1 MGEKKR
7 GLNELRQVKD
17 SVYKSRKTPG
27 NYNKLGLA
35 NTMMKLG
42 AEVIALEAKN
52 PNDADFG
59 KAVREYIKKYINY
72 KRDYP
77 GPTNL

>member
-17 SVYKSRKTPG
+17 SVYKSRKIPG

-42 AEVIALEAKN
+42 ADVVALDN
-52 PNDADFG
+52 
-59 KAVREYIKKYINY
+59 KYPS
-72 KRDYP
+72 K
-77 GPTNL
+77 

>member
-17 SVYKSRKTPG
+17 SVYKSRKIPG

-42 AEVIALEAKN
+42 AEIIALDNKY
-52 PNDADFG
+52 PNNADFG
-59 KAVREYIKKYINY
+59 AEARKCIKELIDY
-72 KRDYP
+72 KKDYP
-77 GPTNL
+77 GPINL

>member
-17 SVYKSRKTPG
+17 SVYKSKKILR
-27 NYNKLGLA
+27 NYNKLDLA

-42 AEVIALEAKN
+42 AEIIALDNKF
-52 PNDADFG
+52 PNNADFG
-59 KAVREYIKKYINY
+59 AEVRKCIKKLIDY
-72 KRDYP
+72 KKDYP

>member
-17 SVYKSRKTPG
+17 SVYKSRKIPG

-42 AEVIALEAKN
+42 ADVIALDNKY
-52 PNDADFG
+52 PNNTDFG
-59 KAVREYIKKYINY
+59 AEVRKRIKELIDY
-72 KRDYP
+72 KKDYP
-77 GPTNL
+77 GPINL

>member
-17 SVYKSRKTPG
+17 SVYKTRKTPT
-27 NYNKLGLA
+27 NYNKLSLA
-35 NTMMKLG
+35 DTMLKLG
-42 AEVIALEAKN
+42 TEVIALDNKY
-52 PNDADFG
+52 PNDKDFG
-59 KAVREYIKKYINY
+59 AEVRKLIKILINY
-72 KRDYP
+72 KKDYP

>member
-1 MGEKKR
+1 MGVKKR

-17 SVYKSRKTPG
+17 SVYKSRKTSG
-27 NYNKLGLA
+27 NYSKFGLA

-52 PNDADFG
+52 PNDANFG
-59 KAVREYIKKYINY
+59 AEVRKCIKELIDY
-72 KRDYP
+72 KKDYP

>member
-17 SVYKSRKTPG
+17 SVYKSRKTSG

-35 NTMMKLG
+35 NTMLKLG
-42 AEVIALEAKN
+42 AEIIALDNKF
-52 PNDADFG
+52 PNNADFG
-59 KAVREYIKKYINY
+59 AEARKCIKELINY
-72 KRDYP
+72 KKDYP
-77 GPTNL
+77 DPTKL